1 MSTFDFG
8 YGPVPAH
15 QHKNPDGSV
24 GGWVADTASVS
35 GNVHVGKL
43 ARIFGAAVILGGTIL
58 GGTILGGTIEGGTIE
73 GGTIW
78 GGTIEGG
85 TIRGGTIEGG
95 TIAKK
100 GALYIGNLVDPE
112 TFATY
117 QVTVTDQHIQMG
129 CCLKTPKEW
138 KAYTLDQCAKDH
150 GKRAASWLKLFRP
163 VVLKLAA
170 QHMKRKAIPELGEV
184 A

>member
-58 GGTILGGTIEGGTIE
+58 GGTIL
-73 GGTIW
+73 